1 MSFSKKAA
9 EIIHTLQTDYGEF
22 KIPASKKQPHP
33 DRQQSKI
40 CKHNC
45 SAV

>member
-22 KIPASKKQPHP
+22 KISTSKKDSHSN
-33 DRQQSKI
+33 RQQPKV